1 MAKMVA
7 THSNSQPRG
16 QSAADEETSLL
27 PASIDQKDATT
38 TASSSSSSSSL
49 TSWIRLLTFFI
60 ASVIAGGIMPGQ
72 NEYNRL
78 FCEAGIFRY
87 ACHEEFADSSITATL
102 DYDASDTIGHDSDS
116 ASSSCCPAQWLLI
129 ANTMNSLSM
138 FVTFLFLLSGIM
150 FDILGGRKCATLG
163 CAILSVG
170 FGILAVLLR
179 LLGGVD
185 DHTTNNDVSI
195 NGGGGGIMI
204 KPSVE
209 TILFAMGV
217 LTCDIG
223 SFFVNVAFYGFLFHL
238 PTKQALIL
246 ALSNSCFSCASFLPI
261 VVSGFMD
268 VSGYTLPS
276 VLLMYGVVI
285 LIGSGGVC
293 WLTVPSLEEYHSNA
307 LVVLGLPIPRRTVKG
322 WEGMKKQL
330 LGAKKVL
337 THPDHAMFHKI
348 SMVVLAMGWVPAF
361 VYMSMADP
369 LGQEIFG
376 GEGGGG
382 IGLSL
387 GVSFLK
393 INTLVGLLV
402 GPACGLLVD
411 KFQHPS
417 DGLIE
422 ICMLMT
428 VSLAVVTLLCGVAS
442 WMVQIVVLIFV
453 CISQTMQL
461 LFAMRYAVL
470 FSYPNR
476 VGVVTGA
483 LIFVFGTLSLVLI
496 LLVSLIIVITKSY
509 LLPVR
514 IVSTI
519 GMMAWAAYVV
529 YIKREERFPAS
540 PTLLPEDEIEIAK
553 NFGVS
558 TIEDAA
564 YVADMSPDALLKL
577 SASTKVADL
586 RRLSDIAL
594 SGGACERILHVA
606 RRNSSRMSS
615 EDVQRRRSSQISIQE
630 EFPVPDFAWDKVRKG
645 SFESSF
651 DCITTAFNG
660 HGGFGGSNEPS
671 VDWMFSAMTNDRDD
685 PIRVEA
691 FGSFLGPMLVVSET
705 YGMILEVV
713 VNDESGRTNVAASCA
728 CYPPGTLDS
737 DGSTMKAGGDRYHFG
752 LATYGLAP
760 TFTNKEITGEA
771 FVQRLAAFKQD
782 SEWDQRRK
790 DYGEM
795 WYIGLLG
802 THPKYQ
808 GSGYGRL
815 LLDVVS
821 NYAQETKHDCYL
833 ECSGPNIAFYKRCG
847 YDVLWKN
854 EITIHGD
861 SIVLA
866 GMVKKYQA

>member
-1 MAKMVA
+1 
-7 THSNSQPRG
+7 
-16 QSAADEETSLL
+16 
-27 PASIDQKDATT
+27 
-38 TASSSSSSSSL
+38 
-49 TSWIRLLTFFI
+49 
-60 ASVIAGGIMPGQ
+60 MPGQ

-87 ACHEEFADSSITATL
+87 ACHEEFADTSITA
-102 DYDASDTIGHDSDS
+102 DYEASDTIGNDSDS
-116 ASSSCCPAQWLLI
+116 ASCCPAQWLLI

-163 CAILSVG
+163 CSILSVG

-179 LLGGVD
+179 LLGG
-185 DHTTNNDVSI
+185 HTTNNDSI
-195 NGGGGGIMI
+195 NGGGIMI

-209 TILFAMGV
+209 TFLFAMGV

-261 VVSGFMD
+261 VISGFMD

-293 WLTVPSLEEYHSNA
+293 WVTVPSLEEYHSNA

-330 LGAKKVL
+330 VGAKMVL

-428 VSLAVVTLLCGVAS
+428 VSLAVVTLLCGVAN

-470 FSYPNR
+470 FAYPNR

-519 GMMAWAAYVV
+519 GMVAWAAYVV

-615 EDVQRRRSSQISIQE
+615 EYVQRRRSSQISIQE
-630 EFPVPDFAWDKVRKG
+630 DFPVADFAWDKVRKG
-645 SFESSF
+645 SYESSF
-651 DCITTAFNG
+651 DCITTSFNG

-685 PIRVEA
+685 PIRIEA

-808 GSGYGRL
+808 GHGYGRL
-815 LLDVVS
+815 LLNVVS

-833 ECSGPNIAFYKRCG
+833 ECSGPNIAFYKKCG

-854 EITIHGD
+854 EITIHGE

>member
-1 MAKMVA
+1 
-7 THSNSQPRG
+7 
-16 QSAADEETSLL
+16 
-27 PASIDQKDATT
+27 
-38 TASSSSSSSSL
+38 
-49 TSWIRLLTFFI
+49 
-60 ASVIAGGIMPGQ
+60 MPGQ

-87 ACHEEFADSSITATL
+87 ACHEEFADTSITATL
-102 DYDASDTIGHDSDS
+102 DYDASDTIGNDSDS
-116 ASSSCCPAQWLLI
+116 ASSCCPAQWLLI

-185 DHTTNNDVSI
+185 RHTDNDSSI
-195 NGGGGGIMI
+195 SGSGGIMI

-209 TILFAMGV
+209 TFLFAMGV

-261 VVSGFMD
+261 VISGFMD

-293 WLTVPSLEEYHSNA
+293 WVTVPSLEEYHSNA

-330 LGAKKVL
+330 VGAKTVL

-428 VSLAVVTLLCGVAS
+428 VSLAVVTLLCGVAN

-461 LFAMRYAVL
+461 LFAMRYAGKRRRMFLSSLLCMHGSFINKPRCCPIYTVL
-470 FSYPNR
+470 FAYPNR

-519 GMMAWAAYVV
+519 GMVAWAAYVV

-615 EDVQRRRSSQISIQE
+615 EYVQRRRSSQISIQE

-685 PIRVEA
+685 PIRIEA

-737 DGSTMKAGGDRYHFG
+737 DGSSK
-752 LATYGLAP
+752 
-760 TFTNKEITGEA
+760 
-771 FVQRLAAFKQD
+771 
-782 SEWDQRRK
+782 
-790 DYGEM
+790 
-795 WYIGLLG
+795 
-802 THPKYQ
+802 
-808 GSGYGRL
+808 
-815 LLDVVS
+815 
-821 NYAQETKHDCYL
+821 
-833 ECSGPNIAFYKRCG
+833 
-847 YDVLWKN
+847 
-854 EITIHGD
+854 
-861 SIVLA
+861 
-866 GMVKKYQA
+866 